1 MHNNSKNASLTS
13 NSFHYCWYYSIDNLV
28 PISMETM
35 SDVHSGFQHCSELC
49 EFIFLHFGISHTKKK
64 KNMELLG
71 ETLTSYCDFH
81 KPAESHLQEAMA
93 KMPFGFHQ

>member
-1 MHNNSKNASLTS
+1 MYIQD
-13 NSFHYCWYYSIDNLV
+13 FSIVQSCVNLFSC
-28 PISMETM
+28 ILGSRI
-35 SDVHSGFQHCSELC
+35 Q
-49 EFIFLHFGISHTKKK
+49 KK

-81 KPAESHLQEAMA
+81 KPAESHLREAMA